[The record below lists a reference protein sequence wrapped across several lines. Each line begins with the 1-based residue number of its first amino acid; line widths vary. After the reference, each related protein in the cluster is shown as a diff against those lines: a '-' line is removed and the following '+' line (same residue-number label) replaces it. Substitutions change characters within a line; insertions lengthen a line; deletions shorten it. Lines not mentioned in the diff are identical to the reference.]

1 MAIKVAL
8 TPADIERRVAA
19 SHASPERLAQFA
31 ARMRAKAENAKTWQD
46 NFSGHARTMQDL
58 LHLNPHT
65 PEKAKQVQ
73 DAILRRQEM
82 AAHNSVMAHRY
93 GKAERAA
100 QATRAAQPFS
110 EVTPQHLDALRKA
123 KLRENV
129 ADIDRKAL
137 AQVIQ
142 EQAGLKQKIRAAKGE
157 ADGIMQR
164 VAKDPVPTPAPLPA
178 PAPAPKGYGAGHL
191 AAGVAGGVGLGLV
204 GGMLGAKALGKKR
217 EAEGA

>member
-1 MAIKVAL
+1 MSIKVAL

-31 ARMRAKAENAKTWQD
+31 ARMRMKAELAESRARNFLADGQGSRSFLQDRSSIRRRTAANAASD
-46 NFSGHARTMQDL
+46 IRDS
-58 LHLNPHT
+58 
-65 PEKAKQVQ
+65 QV
-73 DAILRRQEM
+73 
-82 AAHNSVMAHRY
+82 
-93 GKAERAA
+93 
-100 QATRAAQPFS
+100 FS
-110 EVTPQHLDALRKA
+110 EITPQHLDALRKA

-157 ADGIMQR
+157 ADGIMQQ

-217 EAEGA
+217 ETEGV